1 MWFLEASQHYS
12 INLVNK
18 WMSRFSNAVF
28 VQIECVC
35 VCILYVYWRVCNMVG
50 KRRRGLKLVYKHK
63 FKDRFKNFIE

>member
-1 MWFLEASQHYS
+1 MGGRDYLSTILNVVRAGIYLSFRNDVEASQHYC

-35 VCILYVYWRVCNMVG
+35 VYVYYMYIGECLIW
-50 KRRRGLKLVYKHK
+50 
-63 FKDRFKNFIE
+63 